1 MRNSLIFDK
10 VDSFTLTRD
19 LKASGH
25 YPFSREIISG
35 QDTEVILKGN
45 RKLLMLG
52 SNSYLGLTNHPEI
65 KEAAKKAVDKY
76 GTGCAGSRF
85 LNGTL
90 DLHEEL
96 EVELAKW
103 VGKEAAILF
112 STGFQ
117 TNQGVIAP
125 LLSRH
130 DHIVLDKFDHASIID
145 GARLSMAKVSRYAH
159 NDMKD
164 LEQVLSRIPKETGLF
179 IITEGI
185 FSMDG
190 DILKLPEVAAL
201 AERYGAVL
209 MIDDAH
215 ALGVLGKEGSGTASH
230 FGLTDKVDIIMGTFS
245 KSLAS
250 IGGFVAADQ
259 HTVEF
264 LRHSS
269 RAYMFSAS
277 MPPASAAATLA
288 ALKIIQ
294 REPERIERLWEVTHM
309 MRNGLQ
315 ALGYDTRA
323 SETPV
328 IPVYVGDALRL
339 LHMTIRLEE
348 EGIFANPVYPP
359 AVQPT
364 DCMIRISLMAT
375 HTNEQIQFGLEKME
389 KVGKEIGLL

>member
-1 MRNSLIFDK
+1 MRNKIIFDK

-25 YPFSREIISG
+25 YPFSREIVSG
-35 QDTEVILKGN
+35 QDTEVYLKGN

-52 SNSYLGLTNHPEI
+52 SNSYMGLTNHPEI
-65 KEAAKKAVDKY
+65 KEAAKKAVEKY

-90 DLHEEL
+90 DIHEEL
-96 EVELAKW
+96 EEELAKW
-103 VGKEAAILF
+103 VKKDAAILF

-117 TNQGVIAP
+117 ANQGVIAP
-125 LLSRH
+125 LVGRH
-130 DHIVLDKFDHASIID
+130 DHIVLDKYDHASIVD

-164 LEQVLSRIPKETGLF
+164 LELVLSRIPKDTGLF

-185 FSMDG
+185 YSMDG
-190 DILKLPEVAAL
+190 DILKLPQVAEL
-201 AERYGAVL
+201 AERFGAAL
-209 MIDDAH
+209 MVDDAH
-215 ALGVLGKEGSGTASH
+215 ALGVLAKDGSGTASH

-250 IGGFVAADQ
+250 LGGFIAADQ
-259 HTVEF
+259 NTVEF
-264 LRHSS
+264 LRHGS

-277 MPPASAAATLA
+277 MAPASAAAALA

-294 REPERIERLWEVTHM
+294 REPERIERLWKITTM
-309 MRNGLQ
+309 MREGLQ

-339 LHMTIRLEE
+339 LRMTIRLDE
-348 EGIFANPVYPP
+348 EGVFVNPVYPP
-359 AVQPT
+359 AVPPT
-364 DCMIRISLMAT
+364 DTLLRISLMAT
-375 HTNEQIQFGLEKME
+375 HTDEQIQFALDKME